1 MAFFLLKPGVSQ
13 HHVNNDSHHYWPM
26 LSIDNDDVYHCCE
39 VAVRRL
45 IVRITENQAQKNRQ
59 RVIAKAS
66 KLFRE
71 GGFDGISV
79 NDLMKAAGFTHG
91 GFYNHFESKDAL
103 AGEALD
109 YAFRQMDGVR
119 EQMPSLDEFVT
130 SYLSEEARKAPG
142 STCPAAALAGEV
154 ARQPD
159 AIKGVFAQGVERMIL
174 SIAHSLP
181 ETPSGRDEAVDL
193 VCRMVGALV
202 LARAMPA
209 SSSLGR
215 ELLATATERCRKSA
229 MTSNM
234 PRSSRPQG

>member
-1 MAFFLLKPGVSQ
+1 
-13 HHVNNDSHHYWPM
+13 M
-26 LSIDNDDVYHCCE
+26 LSIVNDDVYHCCE

-59 RVIAKAS
+59 RVVAKAS
-66 KLFRE
+66 RLFRE
-71 GGFDGISV
+71 GGFGGISV

-109 YAFRQMDGVR
+109 HAFRQMDGVR
-119 EQMPSLDEFVT
+119 EQMPTLDEFVT
-130 SYLSEEARKAPG
+130 SYLSQEARNAPG

-159 AIKGVFAQGVERMIL
+159 AIKSVFADGVERMIL
-174 SIAHSLP
+174 SVANLLP
-181 ETPSGRDEAVDL
+181 ETPSARAEAVDL

-202 LARAMPA
+202 LARATPA

-229 MTSNM
+229 MTSNK
-234 PRSSRPQG
+234 PRRGARSPRRQG

>member
-1 MAFFLLKPGVSQ
+1 MIIIIIKRCCQSLMMMYIIV
-13 HHVNNDSHHYWPM
+13 
-26 LSIDNDDVYHCCE
+26 CE

-59 RVIAKAS
+59 RVVAKAS
-66 KLFRE
+66 RLFRE

-109 YAFRQMDGVR
+109 HAFRQMDGVR
-119 EQMPSLDEFVT
+119 EQMPTLDEFVT
-130 SYLSEEARKAPG
+130 SYLSQEARNAPG

-159 AIKGVFAQGVERMIL
+159 AIKSVFADGVERMIL
-174 SIAHSLP
+174 SVANLLP
-181 ETPSGRDEAVDL
+181 ETPSARAEAVDL

-202 LARAMPA
+202 LARATPA

-229 MTSNM
+229 MTSNK
-234 PRSSRPQG
+234 PRRGARSPRRQG

>member
-1 MAFFLLKPGVSQ
+1 
-13 HHVNNDSHHYWPM
+13 M
-26 LSIDNDDVYHCCE
+26 LSILNDDVYHCCE

-45 IVRITENQAQKNRQ
+45 MVRITENQAEKNRQ
-59 RVIAKAS
+59 RVVAKAS

-71 GGFDGISV
+71 SGFDGISV

-103 AGEALD
+103 ASEALD
-109 YAFRQMDGVR
+109 HAFRQMDGVR
-119 EQMPSLDEFVT
+119 EGKPTLDEFIT
-130 SYLSEEARKAPG
+130 SYLSEEARNAPG

-159 AIKGVFAQGVERMIL
+159 DIKRVFAEGVERMIV
-174 SIAHSLP
+174 SIANLLP
-181 ETPSGRDEAVDL
+181 KAPSARDEAVDMA
-193 VCRMVGALV
+193 CRMLGALV

-215 ELLATATERCRKSA
+215 ELLANATERCRKSA
-229 MTSNM
+229 MTS
-234 PRSSRPQG
+234 SRPRRGGSSPRRQG

>member
-1 MAFFLLKPGVSQ
+1 
-13 HHVNNDSHHYWPM
+13 
-26 LSIDNDDVYHCCE
+26 
-39 VAVRRL
+39 L
-45 IVRITENQAQKNRQ
+45 IVRITEIQAQKNRQ
-59 RVIAKAS
+59 RVVAKAS
-66 KLFRE
+66 RLFRE

-119 EQMPSLDEFVT
+119 ERIPTLDEFVT
-130 SYLSEEARKAPG
+130 SYLSEEARNAPG

-154 ARQPD
+154 ARQSD
-159 AIKGVFAQGVERMIL
+159 DIKGVFAEGVERMIV
-174 SIAHSLP
+174 SIANLLP
-181 ETPSGRDEAVDL
+181 KAPSARDEAVDV
-193 VCRMVGALV
+193 VCRLLGALV

-229 MTSNM
+229 MRSNK
-234 PRSSRPQG
+234 PRRGGSRRRQD

>member
-1 MAFFLLKPGVSQ
+1 M
-13 HHVNNDSHHYWPM
+13 
-26 LSIDNDDVYHCCE
+26 
-39 VAVRRL
+39 
-45 IVRITENQAQKNRQ
+45 RITEDQAQKNRQ

-71 GGFDGISV
+71 SGFDGISV

-91 GFYNHFESKDAL
+91 GFYNHFESKGAL

-119 EQMPSLDEFVT
+119 ERIPTLDEFIT
-130 SYLSEEARKAPG
+130 SYLSEEARNAPG

-154 ARQPD
+154 ARQSD
-159 AIKGVFAQGVERMIL
+159 EIKGVFVEGVERMIV
-174 SIAHSLP
+174 SIANLLP
-181 ETPSGRDEAVDL
+181 KAPSARDEAVDMA
-193 VCRMVGALV
+193 CRMLGALV

-215 ELLATATERCRKSA
+215 ELLGTATECCRKSA
-229 MTSNM
+229 MSSSKRRQGGRG
-234 PRSSRPQG
+234 PRRQG

>member
-1 MAFFLLKPGVSQ
+1 MMMYIIV
-13 HHVNNDSHHYWPM
+13 DR
-26 LSIDNDDVYHCCE
+26 
-39 VAVRRL
+39 RRL
-45 IVRITENQAQKNRQ
+45 ITEDQAQKNRQ

-71 GGFDGISV
+71 SGFDGISV

-91 GFYNHFESKDAL
+91 GFYNHFESKGAL

-119 EQMPSLDEFVT
+119 ERMPTLDEFVK
-130 SYLSEEARKAPG
+130 SYLSEEARNSPG

-159 AIKGVFAQGVERMIL
+159 TIKSVFADGVERMIL
-174 SIAHSLP
+174 SVESLLP
-181 ETPSGRDEAVDL
+181 KTPSARGEAVDV
-193 VCRMVGALV
+193 VCRILGALV

-215 ELLATATERCRKSA
+215 ELLGTATVCCRKSA
-229 MTSNM
+229 MSSSKRRQGGRG
-234 PRSSRPQG
+234 PRRQS

>member
-1 MAFFLLKPGVSQ
+1 M
-13 HHVNNDSHHYWPM
+13 
-26 LSIDNDDVYHCCE
+26 
-39 VAVRRL
+39 
-45 IVRITENQAQKNRQ
+45 RITENQAQKNRQ
-59 RVIAKAS
+59 RVVAKAS
-66 KLFRE
+66 RLFRE

-119 EQMPSLDEFVT
+119 ERIPTLDEFIT
-130 SYLSEEARKAPG
+130 SYLSEEARNAPG

-154 ARQPD
+154 ARQSD
-159 AIKGVFAQGVERMIL
+159 DIKGVFAEGVERMIT
-174 SIAHSLP
+174 SIANLLP
-181 ETPSGRDEAVDL
+181 KAPSARDEAVDV
-193 VCRMVGALV
+193 VCRVLGALV

-229 MTSNM
+229 MTLNK
-234 PRSSRPQG
+234 PRRGGSRRRQG